1 MAATALV
8 VLLVVVAG
16 VALLRGARTG
26 PIFSQTCIA
35 TLDGTQYRLDPDQ
48 AGNAALIT
56 AIAVQRG
63 MPARAATIA
72 IATALQESQLRNID
86 YGDRDSLGLFQQRPS
101 QGWGTQEQ
109 IMDPLYSTNTFYDA
123 LAEVDGY
130 ESMDITV
137 AAQTVQ
143 RSGFPDAY
151 ATHEQPARAF
161 ASALTGHSPGAL
173 RCRLRMPQEAQQQPG
188 GNGLTTHAEAV
199 LAAAQAQHGAV
210 SAVPGSPEGTSVV
223 MTPGQAGA
231 PGPDATR
238 RAWSLAQW
246 AVAQADGLHVV
257 SVAVDGQIWARQD
270 GGDATWNPAA
280 DENGDGPGNAPG
292 SVLVTVAS

>member
-1 MAATALV
+1 
-8 VLLVVVAG
+8 VLLAILVVVAG
-16 VALLRGARTG
+16 LAVLRATRTE

-35 TLDGTQYRLDPDQ
+35 TLEGAQYRLDPDQ

-56 AIAVQRG
+56 AVAVRRG

-72 IATALQESQLRNID
+72 IATAIQESQLRNIN

-101 QGWGTQEQ
+101 QGWGTPEQ

-130 ESMDITV
+130 ESMEITV

-151 ATHEQPARAF
+151 ATHEQSARAF

-173 RCRLRMPQEAQQQPG
+173 HCRLHMPEEAPQQPG
-188 GNGLTTHAEAV
+188 EDGLTAHAAAV
-199 LAAAQAQHGAV
+199 LMAAQAQHGAV
-210 SAVPGSPEGTSVV
+210 SAVPGSQEGTSVG
-223 MTPGQAGA
+223 MTFDQAGA
-231 PGPDATR
+231 PGPDADR

-246 AVAQADGLHVV
+246 AVAQADGLNVV
-257 SVAVDGQIWARQD
+257 SVAVDGQIWSRQD

-280 DENGDGPGNAPG
+280 DGPRAEPG